1 MHVDSVET
9 VMWCVLFCIKVH
21 KWKGLYSRIL
31 SISSE
36 GITTY
41 NPDKGTVTNTWPWS
55 SIEDVYAE
63 EGGNM
68 KFSIITNMGKCVSD
82 ERMTSRSKQKCTF
95 QSVNIHELLCEA
107 RSHLLRETVPYSF
120 AADKICRDGSY
131 RHITFQIRE
140 GYLQMN
146 YGSGLLCI
154 RSILF

>member
-1 MHVDSVET
+1 MSF
-9 VMWCVLFCIKVH
+9 FCIKVH

-82 ERMTSRSKQKCTF
+82 ERMTSRSKQKFTF